1 MRRRLF
7 LTGPMGWGKS
17 TAIAQA
23 LGSRSHQGGGF
34 FTRRSLGPDGH
45 AQSFYLQSPDGKE
58 KAVFLDLS
66 QGKPVVHPEVFSQ
79 LGARLLRENTARFV
93 ILDEIGGIEV
103 LCPAFMEA
111 LDQLWQR
118 NIPCI
123 GVIKGQAP
131 AAALIRTLGLPEEY
145 AKAAGNLRD
154 FLENDPDTLVYSCSQ
169 FDETARNLA
178 VQWCREY
185 VYE

>member
-23 LGSRSHQGGGF
+23 LGSRSHLGGGF

-45 AQSFYLQSPDGKE
+45 AQAFYLQTPDEAE

-79 LGARLLRENTARFV
+79 LGARLLDDNTASFM

>member
-7 LTGPMGWGKS
+7 LTGPMGCGKS

-23 LGSRSHQGGGF
+23 LGSRSHLGGGF

-45 AQSFYLQSPDGKE
+45 AQSFYLESPDGAE
-58 KAVFLDLS
+58 KAVFLDVS

-79 LGARLLRENTARFV
+79 LGARLLQETTAGFV

-123 GVIKGQAP
+123 GVLKGQAP

>member
-23 LGSRSHQGGGF
+23 LGSRSHLGGGF
-34 FTRRSLGPDGH
+34 FTRRQVGPDGH
-45 AQSFYLQSPDGKE
+45 AQSFYLESPDGAE
-58 KAVFLDLS
+58 KAVFLDVS

-79 LGARLLRENTARFV
+79 LGARLLQETTARFV

-145 AKAAGNLRD
+145 AKAAGNLRN
-154 FLENDPDTLVYSCSQ
+154 FLENDPDTLVYSCSH

>member
-7 LTGPMGWGKS
+7 LTGPMGCGKS

-23 LGSRSHQGGGF
+23 LGSQSQLGGGF
-34 FTRRSLGPDGH
+34 FTRRNLGPDGH
-45 AQSFYLQSPDGKE
+45 AQSFYLESSDNTE
-58 KAVFLDLS
+58 SAVFLDVS
-66 QGKPVVHPEVFSQ
+66 QGKPVVHADVFSR
-79 LGARLLRENTARFV
+79 LGVRLLDDNTARFV

-111 LDQLWQR
+111 LERLWQR

-131 AAALIRTLGLPEEY
+131 AATLIRALGLPEEY
-145 AKAAGNLRD
+145 AKVAGNLRD
-154 FLENDPDTLVYSCSQ
+154 FLENDPDTLVYHSEY

-178 VQWCREY
+178 IQWCREY
-185 VYE
+185 AYE

>member
-7 LTGPMGWGKS
+7 LTGPMGCGKS

-23 LGSRSHQGGGF
+23 LGSQSQLGGGF
-34 FTRRSLGPDGH
+34 FTRRSIDPDGH
-45 AQSFYLQSPDGKE
+45 ARSFFLETPDGKE
-58 KAVFLDLS
+58 KAVFLDVS
-66 QGKPVVHPEVFSQ
+66 QGHPVVHADVFSR
-79 LGARLLRENTARFV
+79 LGARLLDDNTARFV

-103 LCPAFMEA
+103 LCPTFMEA
-111 LDQLWQR
+111 LERLWQR

-131 AAALIRTLGLPEEY
+131 AAALIRALGLPEEY
-145 AKAAGNLRD
+145 AKAAGNLRE
-154 FLENDPDTLVYSCSQ
+154 FLENDPNTLVYHSEH

-185 VYE
+185 AYE

>member
-7 LTGPMGWGKS
+7 LTGPMGCGKS

-23 LGSRSHQGGGF
+23 LGSQSQLGGGF
-34 FTRRSLGPDGH
+34 FTRRSVDPDGH
-45 AQSFYLQSPDGKE
+45 ARSFFLETPDGKE
-58 KAVFLDLS
+58 KAVFLDVS
-66 QGKPVVHPEVFSQ
+66 QGHPVVHADVFSR
-79 LGARLLRENTARFV
+79 LGARLLDDNTARFV

-111 LDQLWQR
+111 LERLWQR

-131 AAALIRTLGLPEEY
+131 AAALIRALGLPEEY
-145 AKAAGNLRD
+145 AKAAGNLRE
-154 FLENDPDTLVYSCSQ
+154 FLENDPDTLVYHCEH
-169 FDETARNLA
+169 FDKTARNLA

-185 VYE
+185 AYE